1 MMFDTD
7 RQISNHSHPTM
18 EVGHQ
23 DALASIDQLASVMG
37 LHVEVL
43 PVPVEADAPDSRP
56 VEDVLSFGNATKVS
70 DAIVGLVA
78 VDVVKD
84 AVRVLSVIQEPR
96 NAVGKEVAPIDGKCG
111 VSGWPQAPSF
121 FAGSLAENYSG
132 VRVIGEKIVSNLWNR
147 FNASSHVESPLNVVR
162 GLVTAITSTP
172 ILSQGVAA

>member
-1 MMFDTD
+1 MFDTD

-96 NAVGKEVAPIDGKCG
+96 NAVGER
-111 VSGWPQAPSF
+111 SGP
-121 FAGSLAENYSG
+121 
-132 VRVIGEKIVSNLWNR
+132 
-147 FNASSHVESPLNVVR
+147 H
-162 GLVTAITSTP
+162 
-172 ILSQGVAA
+172 